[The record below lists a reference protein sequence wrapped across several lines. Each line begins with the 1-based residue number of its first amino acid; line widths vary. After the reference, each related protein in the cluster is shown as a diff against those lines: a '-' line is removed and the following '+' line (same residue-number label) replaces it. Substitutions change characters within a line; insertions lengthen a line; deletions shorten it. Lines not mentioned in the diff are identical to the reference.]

1 MADGWQLIQSWA
13 QHAVGGLTRARAEID
28 ALNVFPV
35 PDGDTGTNVL
45 LTMSSARDEVDAHCS
60 DADLTIAGAARAL
73 ARGALMGARGNS
85 GVILS
90 QILRGASEAIVDEGS
105 TLSSSAIVRMLRQGE
120 ALAYAAVAEPV
131 EGTILT
137 VARAAADAAERV
149 SSGTPIETLRA
160 AADAAHDAL
169 ARTPDLLPVLRDAGV
184 VDAGGRGLTVVL
196 DALLAA
202 LTGQEPPQI
211 EAGLDFALSTHVA
224 SVDYIGPAFE
234 VMYLLDAED
243 EAVDGL
249 RRELANLGDCLVVV
263 GGEGLWNIHVHVDD
277 AGAAIEAA
285 LAAGRPH
292 RIRVTHLHAT
302 GPRHVQERAIIAVSH
317 GPGMGRVL
325 QAAGAHTVPARRKE
339 PPSTAAMVEAIT
351 QSGASEIIVLPSDAD
366 IRAVADLAADHAR
379 GAGLRVSVI
388 PTKSIVQS
396 LAAVA
401 VHDPDARFD
410 DDVVAMTRAAGAT
423 RYGAITTASRAAL
436 TMAGPCEAGDVL
448 GLVNG
453 DIAVVGTNEFETVM
467 QLLEGLFTLGGE
479 LLTIVFGEQAESDM
493 RDRIVTTVETRFPLV
508 ELVVYDGGQP
518 LWPVIFGV
526 E

>member
-13 QHAVGGLTRARAEID
+13 QHAVGGLARARAEID

-45 LTMSSARDEVDAHCS
+45 LTMSSARDEVDAQCT
-60 DADLTIAGAARAL
+60 DDDLTIAAAARAL

-90 QILRGASEAIVDEGS
+90 QILRGASEAIGDEPGA
-105 TLSSSAIVRMLRQGE
+105 LSSAAIVRMLRRGE

-149 SSGTPIETLRA
+149 SAGTPIETLRA
-160 AADAAHDAL
+160 AVDAAHDAL
-169 ARTPDLLPVLRDAGV
+169 AHTPDLLPVLRDAGV
-184 VDAGGRGLTVVL
+184 VDAGGRGFTVVL
-196 DALLAA
+196 DAFLAA

-211 EAGLDFALSTHVA
+211 DVGFDFALSTHVA
-224 SVDYIGPAFE
+224 SVDYVGPAFE
-234 VMYLLDAED
+234 VMYLLDADD
-243 EAVDGL
+243 EAIDGL
-249 RRELANLGDCLVVV
+249 RQDLANLGDSLVVV
-263 GGEGLWNIHVHVDD
+263 GGEGLWNVHVHVDD

-285 LAAGRPH
+285 LAIGRPH
-292 RIRVTHLHAT
+292 RIRITHLQAVA
-302 GPRHVQERAIIAVSH
+302 PRHVQERAIVAVSH
-317 GPGMGRVL
+317 GPGMTRVL
-325 QAAGAHTVPARRKE
+325 NSAGVQTVPARRKE
-339 PPSTAAMVEAIT
+339 PPSTTAMVEAIM
-351 QSGASEIIVLPSDAD
+351 QSGAREIIVLPSDAD
-366 IRAVADLAADHAR
+366 IRAVADLAADQTR
-379 GAGLRVSVI
+379 GSGLRVSVI

-423 RYGAITTASRAAL
+423 RYGAITTASRSAL

-453 DIAVVGTNEFETVM
+453 DIAAIGRDEFDTVM
-467 QLLEGLFTLGGE
+467 QLLDGLFTIGGE
-479 LLTIVFGEQAESDM
+479 LLTIVFGEQAAPQL
-493 RDRIVTTVETRFPLV
+493 RDRLVAAVESRFPLV